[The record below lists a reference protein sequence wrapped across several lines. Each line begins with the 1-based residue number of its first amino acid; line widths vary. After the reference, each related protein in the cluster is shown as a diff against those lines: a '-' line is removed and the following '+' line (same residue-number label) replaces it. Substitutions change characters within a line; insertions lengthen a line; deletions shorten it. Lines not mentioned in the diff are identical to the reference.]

1 MHVHPKASYREVLE
15 DANAKGYAVGQ
26 FNLNGLEYL
35 QAIVEVADEE
45 RSPVIL
51 GVSVSSMKYIG
62 LHYLTAL
69 ADAAKLR
76 ARVPVILHLD
86 HGPNFEVVQQAIRGG
101 FDSVM
106 YDGSEHELDRNIAET
121 RRVVD
126 AAHAAGVD
134 VEGELGQIAGTE
146 DEVTVDEREAML
158 ARVDD
163 AIRFAEET
171 GIDALAPA
179 LGTAHGMYR
188 TAPEIDFGR
197 LENIF
202 EKTKK
207 PIVLHGGSGVPDDD
221 VRRAISLGVAK
232 INVNTEAQMEFN
244 RIVREKL
251 GNDPK
256 LYDSRKYLGPA
267 REAVKEI
274 VRKKIRLFGSHN
286 RY

>member
-1 MHVHPKASYREVLE
+1 
-15 DANAKGYAVGQ
+15 
-26 FNLNGLEYL
+26 
-35 QAIVEVADEE
+35 
-45 RSPVIL
+45 
-51 GVSVSSMKYIG
+51 
-62 LHYLTAL
+62 
-69 ADAAKLR
+69 
-76 ARVPVILHLD
+76 
-86 HGPNFEVVQQAIRGG
+86 
-101 FDSVM
+101 
-106 YDGSEHELDRNIAET
+106 AET

-146 DEVTVDEREAML
+146 DEVSVDEREAML

-202 EKTKK
+202 EKTRK

-251 GNDPK
+251 DNDPK